1 MRILKSGH
9 TDRGFTLVEV
19 LVALSAMAV
28 GFVILWGMHF
38 SSLKM
43 QKTDQQRAEALR
55 LAKANLEDQRA
66 KNFTYPGNNSTISYT
81 CADYN
86 STSLDGRRFDNCTV
100 RINWP
105 TSWQRQVA
113 TSVTW
118 KERIS
123 LVGGG
128 SAANKRS
135 ESVQLTT
142 IYIDH

>member
-1 MRILKSGH
+1 LRYLKSGN

-55 LAKANLEDQRA
+55 LAKAELEDERDNKTA
-66 KNFTYPGNNSTISYT
+66 IAGCNSTTLS
-81 CADYN
+81 AED
-86 STSLDGRRFDNCTV
+86 RKRFVSCTV
-100 RINWP
+100 CTNWP
-105 TSWQRQVA
+105 TSWQRQV
-113 TSVTW
+113 TTRVTW
-118 KERIS
+118 QERIS

-128 SAANKRS
+128 STANKRS
-135 ESVQLTT
+135 QSLQLST